1 MRNTSSKLKKNR
13 VQHLVDLEIRLLKY
27 QAEGKDEQIEELIR
41 QVRKAQIGAIDSL
54 KPPYEKNRRI

>member
-1 MRNTSSKLKKNR
+1 MRNTSSKLKQNR

-54 KPPYEKNRRI
+54 KPPYGKNRRV

>member
-1 MRNTSSKLKKNR
+1 MRNTSSKLKQNR

-41 QVRKAQIGAIDSL
+41 QVRKAQIGAIDNL